1 MRFQLLLKSLSS
13 VHPNDY
19 AQMEVWSI
27 KLHVHEHVLFHY
39 RYVAA
44 ERYSEAL
51 DILQSGACTQLKHE
65 QVKASCIF
73 SAYVIAG
80 LDVLLAFMA

>member
-1 MRFQLLLKSLSS
+1 MLLNMCLS
-13 VHPNDY
+13 H
-19 AQMEVWSI
+19 
-27 KLHVHEHVLFHY
+27 F

-73 SAYVIAG
+73 SAYVITG
-80 LDVLLAFMA
+80 LNVILAFVAQCILILKF